1 MLTASMSLP
10 LFLVLGLVAFLCWL
24 PYLGNVPRERSWW
37 RELVRSEFGGMG
49 LEMISGKATAPG
61 STLTAL
67 TMASGDS
74 LAVRNTPIGAD
85 IRLINA
91 WAFNTGAGVLRIRS
105 PRLHDNV
112 QGIRLRVAA
121 LDPTN
126 LLPKGAWQALIP
138 QDTLIAELS
147 GSATAGK
154 IEQAQLLIWYR
165 DLPGIAARLANWQD
179 VMAAAVNELT
189 NEVAITAGSAGG
201 YSGAAALNATFD
213 LLKANTDYA
222 VIGATADA
230 ACAAMTMKGPDTG
243 NLHVGVPGPTTGR
256 WITVDWF
263 KSLSERLGLPCIP
276 IINSANKAGTTI
288 EVVQNDGGAAVNVTW
303 YLLELKPGVKA
314 G

>member
-1 MLTASMSLP
+1 MLTASMSFP
-10 LFLVLGLVAFLCWL
+10 LLAVLSLLALLCWA
-24 PYLGNVPRERSWW
+24 PYLGNVARAAWW
-37 RELVRSEFGGMG
+37 QDLFRSEHGGMG
-49 LEMISGKATAPG
+49 LEMISGKATAP
-61 STLTAL
+61 STTLTAL

-85 IRLINA
+85 IRLISA
-91 WAFNTGAGVLRIRS
+91 WAFNNAAGILRVRS

-112 QGIRLRVAA
+112 QGIRMRVAA
-121 LDPTN
+121 SDPTN
-126 LLPKGAWQALIP
+126 LLPKGGWQQLIP

-147 GSATAGK
+147 GSAVGGQ

-189 NEVAITAGSAGG
+189 NEVAITAGAAGG

-222 VIGATADA
+222 VMGATVDA
-230 ACAAMTMKGPDTG
+230 ACAAVTMKGPDTG
-243 NLHVGVPGPTTGR
+243 NLHVGVPGPITGR
-256 WITVDWF
+256 WLGVDWF

-288 EVVQNDGGAAVNVTW
+288 EVVQNQAAAAVNVTW
-303 YLLELKPGVKA
+303 YLLELKPGVKTS
-314 G
+314 

>member
-1 MLTASMSLP
+1 MIPVILLALIGVVFTLVVSIAWGPVASPSP
-10 LFLVLGLVAFLCWL
+10 RT
-24 PYLGNVPRERSWW
+24 GNWW
-37 RELVRSEFGGMG
+37 RDLCRCEFGGMG

-74 LAVRNTPIGAD
+74 LTVRSAQMGTD

-91 WAFNTGAGVLRIRS
+91 WAFNVGAGILRIRS

-112 QGIRLRVAA
+112 QGIRMRVAA
-121 LDPTN
+121 SDPTN
-126 LLPKGAWQALIP
+126 LMPLGAYQTLIP

-147 GSATAGK
+147 GSGTAGK
-154 IEQAQLLIWYR
+154 IEQAQLLLWYR
-165 DLPGIAARLANWQD
+165 DLPGVAARLANWSD
-179 VMAAAVNELT
+179 IASAAVNELT
-189 NEVAITAGSAGG
+189 NEVAITAGASGG

-230 ACAAMTMKGPDTG
+230 ACAAMTLKGPDTG

-256 WITVDWF
+256 WTTIDWF
-263 KSLSERLGLPCIP
+263 KKLSERLGIPCIP

-303 YLLELKPGVKA
+303 YLLELKPGVKTS
-314 G
+314 